1 MWYDPSAPGESI
13 AASTAAPSPE
23 SWPPQDATCP
33 ENAWKF
39 IPTDFLVIVQ
49 SLSHVRLF
57 VTPWTVAH
65 QTPLSMGFL
74 QARTVEWVA
83 ISSSRG
89 SS

>member
-13 AASTAAPSPE
+13 AASTAALSPE

-39 IPTDFLVIVQ
+39 IPTDFLVQ

-65 QTPLSMGFL
+65 QTPLSVGFL